1 MKKYYIG
8 STSMLPELR
17 LKQHLLNH
25 KGFTSKAKDWEIVYR
40 ETYTSIEDARSREFQ
55 IKRWKS
61 SLRIQQLITRSS
73 TE

>member
-40 ETYTSIEDARSREFQ
+40 ETYTSIEDAHEAENF
-55 IKRWKS
+55 K
-61 SLRIQQLITRSS
+61 
-73 TE
+73 